1 MREAKTGEGEMAA
14 AAPATTPPPSP
25 TSTSSPLA
33 VVAGGFVRL
42 ALPPRRGGEG
52 GGKRTGAQRILNP
65 LGYSTYPPRT
75 MYPPRRRS
83 FLCEALREAAVD
95 SSALAD
101 APPPATG
108 LEMGGDDG
116 AVLAPPVASTG
127 RGRLRRAAEPRGPPP
142 DSGRLPAGT
151 GAKAAFPSAFEG
163 ASAVVQLIPAGAAP
177 PTSADGDT
185 SIASLVAVGA
195 TSSGASLVLSSDAA
209 SAAVA
214 SPGPIGGSP
223 MRRNRSETEARWPQ
237 RG

>member
-1 MREAKTGEGEMAA
+1 MAA

-127 RGRLRRAAEPRGPPP
+127 RGRLRRAAEPWGPPP

-163 ASAVVQLIPAGAAP
+163 ASAEQGTEKTAEK
-177 PTSADGDT
+177 SRENEKR
-185 SIASLVAVGA
+185 VAKR
-195 TSSGASLVLSSDAA
+195 
-209 SAAVA
+209 
-214 SPGPIGGSP
+214 GS
-223 MRRNRSETEARWPQ
+223 EQEAQDMHVRDQ
-237 RG
+237 MEA